1 MTPANNTLA
10 NLLIRVQRL
19 IEQQGADAPC
29 AAWIYTNEDVF
40 TWSEDGGDQVLV
52 DRATAAEILY
62 NVEDNY
68 DYIYSEIFDRI
79 DDELIQKGLK
89 K

>member
-62 NVEDNY
+62 NVEDN
-68 DYIYSEIFDRI
+68 E
-79 DDELIQKGLK
+79 
-89 K
+89 

>member
-79 DDELIQKGLK
+79 DDELIEKGLK

>member
-10 NLLIRVQRL
+10 NLLIRVQKL
-19 IEQQGADAPC
+19 INEQGADAPC
-29 AAWIYTNEDVF
+29 AAWIYTNQDV
-40 TWSEDGGDQVLV
+40 TIWSEDGGDQVLV